1 MSRIDPTCAE
11 AAPPPSSF
19 SPERRRRRS
28 EDTITALHYQLSVV
42 RAVGKLDALVL
53 VDDRGCL
60 VAGAGAWP
68 VCEELAAYAPL
79 LADGS
84 VIATAAV
91 STRIASLSTEVEVRT
106 LALEG
111 AEAVLASRGGGADR
125 TACMLRAAAGCA
137 RILRTAA

>member
-1 MSRIDPTCAE
+1 
-11 AAPPPSSF
+11 
-19 SPERRRRRS
+19 
-28 EDTITALHYQLSVV
+28 VV

-79 LADGS
+79 LVDQS

-91 STRIASLSTEVEVRT
+91 GSRIASLSTEVEVRT

-111 AEAVLASRGGGADR
+111 AEAVLASRGGGVDR

-137 RILRTAA
+137 RILRAAA